1 MTKIK
6 VLIADDHAI
15 VRTGLASLL
24 GTSKSIEVA
33 GEAFDGDD
41 AVSYF
46 DDMEKTFKEYVGN
59 DGKKLDVKRIN
70 SETLHVDFENSDGLK
85 GKNIYYLEI
94 IKVF

>member
-1 MTKIK
+1 MCKTFNA
-6 VLIADDHAI
+6 VTND
-15 VRTGLASLL
+15 LL
-24 GTSKSIEVA
+24 HVSPVYGF
-33 GEAFDGDD
+33 FDGDD

-46 DDMEKTFKEYVGN
+46 DDMEKTFKEYVGK

-70 SETLHVDFENSDGLK
+70 NETLHVDFENSDGLK

>member
-1 MTKIK
+1 MEEEKITPVALVMCK
-6 VLIADDHAI
+6 TFNAVTND
-15 VRTGLASLL
+15 LL
-24 GTSKSIEVA
+24 HVTPVYGF
-33 GEAFDGDD
+33 FDGDD

-46 DDMEKTFKEYVGN
+46 DDMEKTFKEYVEK
-59 DGKKLDVKRIN
+59 DGKKLDEKRIN